1 MTMKMISL
9 KRFPYSIKKP
19 EKKETSPTIIMQ
31 AALLI
36 IK

>member
-31 AALLI
+31 GVQMI